1 MLEIETK
8 LSTSFYLKTNGQT
21 ERINQ
26 ELEQYL
32 QSFVDHRQKNWL
44 EWLVIAEFAVNNKI
58 YSATKVSLFIAN
70 YERELRME
78 TDIRRK
84 EKVIE
89 FAKRMKKIQ
98 EKARTILKKAQEE
111 MKRQANIERKEVEK
125 QKKSN
130 KVMLSMKNLVFKER
144 LIRKLVDQYV
154 GPYIIDKVVSTN
166 IVKL

>member
-21 ERINQ
+21 ERMNQ

-44 EWLVIAEFAVNNKI
+44 EWLVIAEFAVNNKV

-98 EKARTILKKAQEE
+98 EEARTVLKKAQEE
-111 MKRQANIERKEVEK
+111 MKRQANRERKEVEE

-130 KVMLSMKNLVFKER
+130 KVMLSMKNLVFKE
-144 LIRKLVDQYV
+144 
-154 GPYIIDKVVSTN
+154 
-166 IVKL
+166 

>member
-21 ERINQ
+21 ERMNQ

-44 EWLVIAEFAVNNKI
+44 EWLVIAEFAVNNKV

-98 EKARTILKKAQEE
+98 EEARTVLKKAQEE
-111 MKRQANIERKEVEK
+111 MKRQANRERKEVEK

-130 KVMLSMKNLVFKER
+130 KVMLSMKNLIFKER